1 MVKRRRRITIFTGT
15 RADYGLLRPL
25 AFHLSGMGDI
35 DLSFLVSGAHLSDRH
50 GFTAREIDADGFDRQ
65 ERVPILRGDDSAIGI
80 AEAMGKGIA
89 GYAAAL
95 RRLGT
100 DILVIL
106 GDRYEALAAAAA
118 ATVCTVPVA
127 HIHGG
132 ELSFGAMDDVFRHS
146 ITKMS
151 HLHFCSTERYRQRVI
166 QLGEHPER
174 VFHVGAPGVEN
185 ALGLALA
192 SREETAARL
201 ALSTDQPYILA
212 TFHPATLEAAS
223 PAAQLTMLLDVLA
236 EQDGYVSVFT
246 GANADAHGQELNTL
260 LETRTGSTPDRF
272 RYVTSLGSRLYLS
285 AVRDA
290 AIVVGNSSSGL
301 IEVPSFGIPTVNIGS
316 RQNGR
321 TLADSVI
328 CCEATTDSMRAAI
341 ARALTPG
348 TRERAR
354 HVVNPYGKPGTSR
367 MIAETLTATPLA
379 GLVNKGFYDMP
390 ARQGPRRTD

>member
-1 MVKRRRRITIFTGT
+1 MVTRKRRITLFTGT

-25 AFHLSGMGDI
+25 ALQLKGMHDV
-35 DLSFLVSGAHLSDRH
+35 DLSFLVSGAHLSEQH
-50 GFTAREIDADGFDRQ
+50 GLTVREIDADGFDHQ
-65 ERVPILRGDDSAIGI
+65 ERVAILDGDDSDLGIAAAIGR
-80 AEAMGKGIA
+80 GVT

-95 RRLGT
+95 RRLQS

-106 GDRYEALAAAAA
+106 GDRYEALAAAIA

-151 HLHFCSTERYRQRVI
+151 HLHFCATEPYRQRVI
-166 QLGEHPER
+166 QLGEHPVR
-174 VFHVGAPGVEN
+174 VFHTGAPGVEN
-185 ALGLALA
+185 ALNLPLA
-192 SREETAARL
+192 SRDETAARL
-201 ALSTDQPYILA
+201 GLRPDQPYILA

-223 PAAQLTMLLDVLA
+223 PADQLTMLLDVLA

-246 GANADAHGQELNTL
+246 GANADAHGQELNLL
-260 LETRTGSTPDRF
+260 LEARTKAAPKRF
-272 RYVTSLGSRLYLS
+272 RYFTSLGVRFYLS

-290 AIVVGNSSSGL
+290 TLVVGNSSSGL

-321 TLADSVI
+321 TMADSVI
-328 CCEATTDSMRAAI
+328 CCPATREGIRSAVAEALRPETRAA
-341 ARALTPG
+341 ARTVA
-348 TRERAR
+348 
-354 HVVNPYGKPGTSR
+354 NPYGKPGTSR
-367 MIAETLTATPLA
+367 LIAETLRHVTLE
-379 GLVNKGFYDMP
+379 GLVNKGFYDVP
-390 ARQGPRRTD
+390 APPR